1 MRLDG
6 RSFGIVG
13 ALAAFPLRLAAREVE
28 ARGGSLRR
36 GAGRGITDLVL
47 GRRLLAAR
55 PSALAARL
63 AWLADRR
70 LTSEAGFLRLLGL
83 LPPTPEIGL
92 GRKEFRDRSGLAADD
107 LDWLARF
114 DAFEA
119 AEPPFTFRDLIL
131 ARKYAGLIAGG
142 ADWLSIARSV
152 HRFGPVA
159 SLTAK
164 ALHVERCGTIYAR
177 GGAGL
182 SELDGQL
189 LLDLG
194 GREGAAELDA
204 LFDEAE
210 AAEAAGD
217 PAEAARLYGRCLE
230 ADPRDA
236 VAAFN
241 RANCLRTLGAVDA
254 AVEHYLRAAKLDA
267 GLVEAWFNL
276 GCLLAE
282 QGRRD
287 AARRA
292 LTQAVTRDPA
302 YADAIYNL
310 ASLEFEAGNL
320 AAAREGWLRYLALD
334 PDSDWGRTAARG
346 VRFVELK
353 LRDRA
358 G

>member
-1 MRLDG
+1 M
-6 RSFGIVG
+6 SEG
-13 ALAAFPLRLAAREVE
+13 A
-28 ARGGSLRR
+28 
-36 GAGRGITDLVL
+36 
-47 GRRLLAAR
+47 
-55 PSALAARL
+55 
-63 AWLADRR
+63 
-70 LTSEAGFLRLLGL
+70 FLRLLAGAPLPAAGL
-83 LPPTPEIGL
+83 TRGEVLAGSGL
-92 GRKEFRDRSGLAADD
+92 GEGD

-119 AEPPFTFRDLIL
+119 ADAPFTFRDLIL

-159 SLTAK
+159 SLTTK

-194 GREGAAELDA
+194 GPGGAAELDE
-204 LFDEAE
+204 LFEEAE
-210 AAEAAGD
+210 AAEAAGET
-217 PAEAARLYGRCLE
+217 AEAARLYGRCLE

-241 RANCLRTLGAVDA
+241 RANCLRALGAVDA

-287 AARRA
+287 PARRA
-292 LTQAVTRDPA
+292 LTQAIARDPA

-310 ASLEFEAGNL
+310 ASLEFDAGNL
-320 AAAREGWLRYLALD
+320 AAARERWLRYLALD
-334 PDSDWGRTAARG
+334 PDSDWARTAARG
-346 VRFVELK
+346 VRFVELR